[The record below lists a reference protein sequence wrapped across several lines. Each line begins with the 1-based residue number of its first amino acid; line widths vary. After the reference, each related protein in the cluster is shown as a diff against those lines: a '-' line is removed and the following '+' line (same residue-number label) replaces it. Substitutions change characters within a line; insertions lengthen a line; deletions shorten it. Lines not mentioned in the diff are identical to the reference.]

1 MIGRAIVLLFPAAVL
16 ALGALST
23 STPLMFWVG
32 AGLLLLTAV
41 VLLPQPRLA
50 APSTGL
56 AVIALYILGQV
67 WLWYCANQYHVYWYP
82 HFAVGA
88 LLVVPL
94 ILFAAVTLVRSG
106 AHDLRKARF
115 IAQRLR
121 RRRDWPDDLSY
132 CSTLPEVLALRESVQ
147 TDAAPALAL
156 LDDERATVRV
166 AALSALAYRRHWQP
180 AQAEVVRHLSERAFE
195 PEVRAAA
202 IRALAHT
209 RDRGQVE
216 TIAQFLRD
224 RSPLVRRAAA
234 EVLFWE
240 SERRWAWARFGVHE
254 ALADPS
260 LREDGALPL
269 AGATLPPQALSDLME
284 WSAEGGAQSVRAS
297 ITLAAYYAHA
307 FSGGPDGELAADI
320 RQKVLDPGAPTALR
334 MELAQLLLEYRL
346 FECGHLASLLLP
358 DQPVPLRLLAAD
370 AILAVGPD
378 ADATRA
384 LYEIARRPNRE
395 IALAVAQVIQRR
407 LNTDLGVRMP
417 LPPIQSRLAAEITR
431 QVMEWAATEPPDS
444 EIIVPTLAPAAAG
457 RPGSEWN
464 LPSITP
470 RESHSPQEPSH

>member
-1 MIGRAIVLLFPAAVL
+1 VTAVADAFPAVVIEQSRRPSRVIGRAIVLLFPAAVL
-16 ALGALST
+16 ALGAVST

-67 WLWYCANQYHVYWYP
+67 WLWYCANQYHVEWYP

-94 ILFAAVTLVRSG
+94 ILFAAVILVRSG

-121 RRRDWPDDLSY
+121 RRRDWPSDLTY
-132 CSTLPEVLALRESVQ
+132 CAMLPEVLALRETVQ
-147 TDAAPALAL
+147 ADAAPVLAL
-156 LDDERATVRV
+156 L
-166 AALSALAYRRHWQP
+166 P

-260 LREDGALPL
+260 LREDGPLPL

-284 WSAEGGAQSVRAS
+284 WSAEGGAQSVRS
-297 ITLAAYYAHA
+297 SVTLASYYAHA

-346 FECGHLASLLLP
+346 FDCGHLASLLLP

-370 AILAVGPD
+370 AILAVSPD

-407 LNTDLGVRMP
+407 LNTDLGVRTP

-431 QVMEWAATEPPDS
+431 QVMEWAATEPPES
-444 EIIVPTLAPAAAG
+444 EIIVPTSAPAVAG

-464 LPSITP
+464 LPSIAP